1 MMYKQCAKKF
11 WYFYNDDEAYKGYN
25 QVQGSDA
32 LIKGSLFH
40 QYADTF
46 FDNIGEPNDAYSPD
60 FFREAVP
67 VTKLE
72 DLNKWLQWFANK
84 EWERY
89 EELNVAGQEDKF
101 IPFAREEF
109 VSMPDS
115 IDRSGH
121 FDRIDIIPG
130 TRNLQIVEY
139 KTGKSYDMDK
149 TWAATSMNSEIGFYV
164 IMLNTIKKYPD
175 FKITEW
181 KVINPTLET
190 IWVNKISPISIKSV
204 NTTYRALTQAV
215 FNKGPFERNITMLC
229 RYCPYIEDCLMGSD
243 IDIDEE
249 LLKCL

>member
-40 QYADTF
+40 KHADSF
-46 FDNIGEPNDAYSPD
+46 FDDIGSPNDAYSPD
-60 FFREAVP
+60 YFRAALP
-67 VTKLE
+67 VTKHL
-72 DLNKWLQWFANK
+72 DLNKWFDWFADK

-89 EELNVAGQEDKF
+89 NELNAAGREDLF

-115 IDRSGH
+115 IDRTGH
-121 FDRIDIIPG
+121 FDRLDQIPG
-130 TRNLQIVEY
+130 TKNLQIVEY
-139 KTGKSYDMDK
+139 KTGKSYNMEK
-149 TWAATSMNSEIGFYV
+149 TWAATSMNAEIGFYV

-181 KVINPTLET
+181 KCINPTLKT

-204 NTTYRALTQAV
+204 NATYKTLTQAV
-215 FNKGPFERNITMLC
+215 FDKGPFERNITMLC
-229 RYCPYIEDCLMGSD
+229 RYCPYIDDCLLGEN
-243 IDIDEE
+243 IDIDYE
-249 LLKCL
+249 LLK